1 MIIRQILYTAFF
13 FGLGFS
19 ACAQT
24 TLSRQVI
31 ANSGFSEVISGT
43 TEVSYTTGEAL
54 VSTETGEST
63 VLTQGFHQPNLFLP
77 LMFDVETT
85 AATCPTSSDGGAF
98 VVNLIGCSSPY
109 SVSWSNGDTGMESPD
124 LMPGLY
130 AVTVNA
136 PGCSLTIDFEILS
149 GPESECELKFFNA
162 FSPNDDGNNDL
173 WEIENIEADVF
184 SNNEVEIYN
193 RWGQL
198 IWEGE
203 GYNNADVVWD
213 GKTQSGMT
221 LAEGTYYYVAVVN
234 NKTHKGYIELTK

>member
-1 MIIRQILYTAFF
+1 MTIKHILYTILF
-13 FGLGFS
+13 FGFGLTT
-19 ACAQT
+19 CAQT

-31 ANSGFSEVISGT
+31 GSSGFSEVLSGT

-54 VSTETGEST
+54 VSTETGETT
-63 VLTQGFHQPNLFLP
+63 VLTQGFHQPNMSMPF
-77 LMFDVETT
+77 MFEVETI

-98 VVNLIGCSSPY
+98 IMNLMGCNSPY
-109 SVSWSNGDTGMESPD
+109 SVSWSNGDTGMESSD

-136 PGCSLTIDFEILS
+136 PGCSLTVDFEILS

-173 WEIENIEADVF
+173 WEIENIEAGAF

-198 IWEGE
+198 IWAGE
-203 GYNNADVVWD
+203 SYNNADVVWD
-213 GKTQSGMT
+213 GKTQSGIT
-221 LAEGTYYYVAVVN
+221 LAEGTYYYVAVVD
-234 NKTHKGYIELTK
+234 NKTYKGYIELTK